1 MSLSQLLQAERIAI
15 LGQPQDG
22 DLLLHTI
29 AGLLADDADQQGV
42 IAESLRQR
50 ERLGSTSI
58 GHGVAI
64 PHGRSDVFDQARAA
78 FVRLPAPIDY
88 GTNNDEQVD
97 LLFAL
102 SVPAHFSHQHLQI
115 LAEIAERFSDESL
128 RRALR
133 EAEDVATVHAL
144 LVGPR

>member
-1 MSLSQLLQAERIAI
+1 MSLSQLLQTERIAI
-15 LGQPQDG
+15 LSNPQDG
-22 DLLLHTI
+22 DLLLQTI
-29 AGLLADDADQQGV
+29 AGLLADTSDQQAA
-42 IAESLRQR
+42 IADSLRQR

-64 PHGRSDVFDQARAA
+64 PHGRNDVFDHARAA

-88 GTNNDEQVD
+88 GANDGEQVD

-102 SVPAHFSHQHLQI
+102 SVPAHFSHQHLRI
-115 LAEIAERFSDESL
+115 LAEIAERFSDEAL

-133 EAEDVATVHAL
+133 EAEDIPSLHAL
-144 LVGPR
+144 LVGAR

>member
-29 AGLLADDADQQGV
+29 AGLLADAPDQQAA

-88 GTNNDEQVD
+88 GANDDEQVD

-133 EAEDVATVHAL
+133 EAEDVDTVHAL

>member
-29 AGLLADDADQQGV
+29 AGLLADDADQQNV
-42 IAESLRQR
+42 IAASLRQR

-78 FVRLPAPIDY
+78 FVRLPAPVDY
-88 GTNNDEQVD
+88 GANDEEQVD

-133 EAEDVATVHAL
+133 EAEDIATLHAL